1 MKIIFGKKSLAIAL
15 TMSTATFYFAQSSKQ
30 DTLDS
35 NKIEEVVIVGK
46 NLTQV
51 AKERKTPVAISTIKA
66 SDIQDRLGNREFP
79 EIAKSTPSVYVTKSG
94 GGYGDGRMNIR
105 GFDAVNIAVLINGQP
120 VNDMENGA
128 VYWSNW
134 SGLGDIANSIQI
146 QRGLGASKLVVPSV
160 GGTFNVVTKATDS
173 KQGGIFKVDA
183 ANNNYSKLTAGYSTG
198 MLKSGWATTVL
209 LSRWQGDGYVN
220 GTSGE
225 GYSWFLSSGLK
236 INDQHSINFTATGAP
251 QVHNTRR
258 AFATNAPAVT
268 IAGLMKYGRRYNPQT
283 GLLNGAEFN
292 VAPNFYH
299 KPIAS
304 LNWDWTIND
313 KLSLS
318 TVVYGSWGRG
328 GGGTGLNGSIKNAA
342 GDTMNYI
349 NNGNNGDGTINWDMI
364 YNYNQGRGVTDYN
377 GKFFQKNNTV
387 MNYGGSNGIVRRQ
400 GVNSHNWYGAIADL
414 SYKPS
419 SNWSI
424 NGGIDLRTYKGLHY
438 DILTDFIGASQV
450 QVSKSLNY
458 PDGFVVNNTVNPQ
471 PLTKFKNNQ
480 KVSYDNDGLVKWG
493 GLYGQVE
500 YSNEKLSAFLQG
512 SVSQQSYKR
521 VDRFLYTPE
530 NQETDWNTKTGYI
543 LKTGANYNI
552 DEHHNVFFNLG
563 KISRQPQFNA
573 IYPNN
578 KNNFYDAHNEEIF
591 SVELGYGFKSKYVD
605 VNLNAYRTKWSDR
618 FITRSFT
625 ANATDAANFPGVVD
639 KQSYAYNA
647 IGLGQLH
654 QGVEFEAKA
663 RPLQNLKLRA
673 MLSVGNWKYDGNAD
687 FSLIDNNTLQE
698 VPGAR
703 GTINVDGLK
712 VGDAAQTTASFG
724 ADFNITK
731 AFAIDANYEYYENL
745 YAQFNPT
752 NFLNQAARDKGVV
765 KLPSYNLVDLGAS
778 YTWHFKNTDALKLRV
793 NVFNVFNTY
802 YISELNSN
810 IQATDKID
818 SRNANSQTY
827 EQAGRT
833 WKGIA
838 DANNGFYGF
847 GRTWSATISY
857 KF

>member
-1 MKIIFGKKSLAIAL
+1 MRTNYLGKSRLSVVIAL
-15 TMSTATFYFAQSSKQ
+15 SAASVAFAQSVKDSTKSK
-30 DTLDS
+30 D
-35 NKIEEVVIVGK
+35 IEQVVLVGK

-79 EIAKSTPSVYVTKSG
+79 EIAKSTPSVYVTKVG
-94 GGYGDGRMNIR
+94 GGYGDGRINIR

-120 VNDMENGA
+120 VNDMEGGT

-134 SGLGDIANSIQI
+134 TGLADIASNIQI

-160 GGTFNVVTKATDS
+160 GGTFNVVTKATEA
-173 KQGGIFKVDA
+173 KQGGLIKVDA
-183 ANNNYSKLTAGYSTG
+183 ANNNYSKFTASYSTG
-198 MLKSGWATTVL
+198 LLKSGWATTVL

-220 GTSGE
+220 GTYGE
-225 GYSWFLSSGLK
+225 GYSWFFSSGLK
-236 INDQHSINFTATGAP
+236 INEKHAINFTATGAP

-258 AFATNAPAVT
+258 ATATNAPAVT
-268 IAGLMKYGRRYNPQT
+268 IGSLMKYGRRYNPQT
-283 GLLNGAEFN
+283 GLLNGEEFN

-313 KLSLS
+313 KLALS
-318 TVVYGSWGRG
+318 TVVYASWGRG

-342 GDTMNYI
+342 NQSMNYI
-349 NNGNNGDGTINWDMI
+349 NNGTGGDGTINWDMI
-364 YNYNQGRGVTDYN
+364 YNYNQGRAVTDYN
-377 GKFFQKNNTV
+377 GNSFQKNNTV

-438 DILTDFIGASQV
+438 DILTDFLGSSSV
-450 QVSKSLNY
+450 KVGSSLNY
-458 PDGFVVNNTVNPQ
+458 PSGFIIDKTVKPE
-471 PLTKFKNNQ
+471 PFTKLKNNQ

-521 VDRFLYTPE
+521 VDRFLYTPG
-530 NQETDWNTKTGYI
+530 NQETDWHTKTGYI

-552 DEHHNVFFNLG
+552 DEHHNIFFNIG
-563 KISRQPQFNA
+563 KISRQPLFNA

-578 KNNFYDAHNEEIF
+578 KNNFYNANNEGIF
-591 SVELGYGFKSKYVD
+591 SLELGYGFKSKYID
-605 VNLNAYRTKWSDR
+605 VSLNAYRTNWTDR

-625 ANATDAANFPGVVD
+625 ATATDATNFSGVVAG
-639 KQSYAYNA
+639 QSYAYNA

-654 QGVEFEAKA
+654 QGLELEAKA
-663 RPLQNLKLRA
+663 RPIKDLKLRG
-673 MLSVGNWKYDGNAD
+673 MISLGNWKYDGNAD

-698 VPGAR
+698 VPGAK

-712 VGDAAQTTASFG
+712 VGDAAQTTASLG
-724 ADFNITK
+724 AEYNVTK
-731 AFAIDANYEYYENL
+731 AFSVDANFEFYENL

-752 NFLNQAARDKGVV
+752 NFLTQSARDKGVV
-765 KLPSYNLVDLGAS
+765 KLPSYNLFDLGAS
-778 YTWHFKNTDALKLRV
+778 YTWNFKNADVLKVRF
-793 NVFNVFNTY
+793 NVFNLFNTY
-802 YISELNSN
+802 YISELTSN
-810 IQATDKID
+810 IQATDKV
-818 SRNANSQTY
+818 SSAANAQTY

-838 DANNGFYGF
+838 DGNNGFFGF